1 MADSPDKSGNARVP
15 VTGSRPASIGP
26 TPARMPVARGPS
38 GAATPGAGRPPAA
51 AVPDVLTRAD
61 LAPLREI
68 LPTLIDALSDA
79 VVVVDRERRM
89 VAANRRYVEA
99 FGVRKPE
106 LVGLECHEALACRE
120 DARVTGSPCGACDA
134 IQSKRPGRL
143 LRTRTGANGQQ
154 RRWEV
159 SFNPALGPD
168 GEVSHVVEVWRDV
181 SERRKLESQ
190 LAHSERL
197 ASLGQLAA
205 GVGHEINNPLAS
217 LLAGIES
224 LQRWLVRRE
233 FDQAGVADA
242 SETLALLE
250 REARRCRETTDKL
263 MLLAQPVQT
272 APTHMDLN
280 VAVSDTLSLLNYQMR
295 RQGVNAVEELDPALP
310 PIWARASG
318 IRGVC
323 MNLMLNAVQAMPQ
336 GGALTVRTRFDGQ
349 GVTLEIEDTGRGIEA
364 ADLDRIWDPFF
375 TTKPV
380 GQGTGLGLSITQRV
394 VSRHGGRVR
403 VESRPGEGARFIV
416 WLPFAG
422 PGGDGV

>member
-1 MADSPDKSGNARVP
+1 V
-15 VTGSRPASIGP
+15 VTPG
-26 TPARMPVARGPS
+26 PVAE
-38 GAATPGAGRPPAA
+38 
-51 AVPDVLTRAD
+51 TRID
-61 LAPLREI
+61 LRQLRDI
-68 LPTLIDALSDA
+68 LPTLIDAISDA
-79 VVVVDRERRM
+79 VVVVDRSRRL
-89 VAANRRYVEA
+89 VAANRRYMET
-99 FGVRKPE
+99 FQVREPA
-106 LVGLECHEALACRE
+106 LVGLECHEALSCRE
-120 DARVTGSPCGACDA
+120 DASVTGSPCGACDA
-134 IQSKRPGRL
+134 IQAKRAQRL
-143 LRTRTGANGQQ
+143 LRTRTGADGRP
-154 RRWEV
+154 RRWDV

-181 SERRKLESQ
+181 SERRQLESQ

-205 GVGHEINNPLAS
+205 GVAHEINNPLAS

-224 LQRWLVRRE
+224 LQRWLGRRE
-233 FDQAGVADA
+233 FGA
-242 SETLALLE
+242 SGTAEAAETLALLE

-272 APTHMDLN
+272 APTYMDVN
-280 VAVSDTLSLLNYQMR
+280 AAVRDTISLLNYMMR
-295 RQGVNAVEELDPALP
+295 QQRVSVVESLEPALP

-323 MNLMLNAVQAMPQ
+323 MNLMLNAVQAMKQ
-336 GGALTVRTRFDGQ
+336 GGTLTVRTRRDSD
-349 GVTLEIEDTGRGIEA
+349 GVTLEIEDTGHGI
-364 ADLDRIWDPFF
+364 DPIHLDRIWDPFF

-394 VSRHGGRVR
+394 VSRHGGRIR
-403 VESRPGEGARFIV
+403 VESRPGDGARFIV